1 MVVREAARARRRAH
15 LALFDATTLTAKALK
30 EELVARSFPIASVRL
45 FTSQSDPDHNLTEF
59 AGEAMLVTEPDPD
72 ALGRLDIAF
81 LCGVV
86 VDLLSGVPLG
96 VSALVFLFTRAVVLP
111 QRRYF
116 VDRLFP
122 FVWGGF
128 TVLAAA
134 AIAFLWLLGSFFEG
148 AMLDMRTVTLQWV
161 LTVASFPAVA
171 YLLMRVQRAVL
182 PPP

>member
-1 MVVREAARARRRAH
+1 MRAIVARRREWSVVR
-15 LALFDATTLTAKALK
+15 LVPTLTTLVLAVFSVLPLRFPDYAA
-30 EELVARSFPIASVRL
+30 VAPLITLGGVYYWTMYR
-45 FTSQSDPDHNLTEF
+45 PDLLPP
-59 AGEAMLVTEPDPD
+59 AA
-72 ALGRLDIAF
+72 AF

>member
-1 MVVREAARARRRAH
+1 MRAVVTRRREWSVVRFVPTLTTLV
-15 LALFDATTLTAKALK
+15 LALVSVLPLRFPDYAA
-30 EELVARSFPIASVRL
+30 VAPLI
-45 FTSQSDPDHNLTEF
+45 
-59 AGEAMLVTEPDPD
+59 
-72 ALGRLDIAF
+72 ALGGLYYWTIYRPDLLPPAAVF

-86 VDLLSGVPLG
+86 LDLLSGAPLG
-96 VSALVFLFTRAVVLP
+96 VSALVFLLTRAVVLP
-111 QRRYF
+111 QRRFF

-128 TVLAAA
+128 TLLAGA

-148 AMLDMRTVTLQWV
+148 AMLDMRAATLQWV
-161 LTVASFPAVA
+161 LTVAAFPAVA

>member
-1 MVVREAARARRRAH
+1 MRALVTRRREWSVVRFVPTLTTLV
-15 LALFDATTLTAKALK
+15 LALVSVLPLRFPDYAAVAPLITLGGLYYWTIY
-30 EELVARSFPIASVRL
+30 R
-45 FTSQSDPDHNLTEF
+45 PDLLPP
-59 AGEAMLVTEPDPD
+59 AAV
-72 ALGRLDIAF
+72 F

-86 VDLLSGVPLG
+86 LDLLSGAPLG

-111 QRRYF
+111 QRRFF

-128 TVLAAA
+128 TLLAAA
-134 AIAFLWLLGSFFEG
+134 AIAFLWLLGSFFES
-148 AMLDMRTVTLQWV
+148 AILDMRAATLQWV

-171 YLLMRVQRAVL
+171 YLLVRVQRAVL